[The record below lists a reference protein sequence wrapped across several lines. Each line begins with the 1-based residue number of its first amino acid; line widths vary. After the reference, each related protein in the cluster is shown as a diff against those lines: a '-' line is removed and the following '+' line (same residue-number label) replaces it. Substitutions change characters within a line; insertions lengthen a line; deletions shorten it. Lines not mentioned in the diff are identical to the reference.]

1 MSECAWA
8 RTRVCGV
15 CTRKAAN
22 LRPISDT
29 VLQFIKDY
37 HYGGYNRDEFPSVI
51 CVSCDAILR
60 YTDNL
65 EDGEIPTRRLPN
77 VTDYENK
84 RAPRVTR
91 SYASS
96 KCGCFWC
103 KIDKM
108 NGLEYKRHRES
119 VRPVAKAQPKKRVV
133 RCGECHSIIG
143 RGLTHKC
150 TKSAR
155 NENAKEMV
163 REFSG
168 EGQRRTTSKLLN
180 EFCEEEGVDKR
191 HGTLKLNS
199 GNKTKIVNIGPQKA
213 QPQIAVKDFIEFG
226 NARNLSDEAVMD
238 TATFVRRALGKNYVE
253 PNLEKTLPTAKLELK
268 DFFVLKIVD
277 TLRKKKGK
285 EDILTHPLV
294 LVEDVEAFAARIMAE
309 RGLDPAETDVI
320 MGIDDGGQMLKVD
333 MVIFLAPSGAQGV
346 TVSVCVSVCL
356 WGTRLAKALNLYL
369 SLSDLSEVSLST
381 LILLRRTD
389 GA

>member
-1 MSECAWA
+1 MSECARA

-77 VTDYENK
+77 VTDYDNK

-91 SYASS
+91 SSAST

-103 KIDKM
+103 TIDKM
-108 NGLEYKRHRES
+108 NGLQYKRHRES

-143 RGLTHKC
+143 RGLAHKC
-150 TKSAR
+150 TKTAR

-168 EGQRRTTSKLLN
+168 EGQRRVTSKLLN

-191 HGTLKLNS
+191 HGTLTLNS
-199 GNKTKIVNIGPQKA
+199 GNKEKKVTMGAQKP
-213 QPQIAVKDFIEFG
+213 QPQVAVKDLIDFG
-226 NARNLSDEAVMD
+226 NAR
-238 TATFVRRALGKNYVE
+238 LGV
-253 PNLEKTLPTAKLELK
+253 
-268 DFFVLKIVD
+268 VL
-277 TLRKKKGK
+277 
-285 EDILTHPLV
+285 
-294 LVEDVEAFAARIMAE
+294 
-309 RGLDPAETDVI
+309 
-320 MGIDDGGQMLKVD
+320 
-333 MVIFLAPSGAQGV
+333 
-346 TVSVCVSVCL
+346 
-356 WGTRLAKALNLYL
+356 
-369 SLSDLSEVSLST
+369 
-381 LILLRRTD
+381 
-389 GA
+389 